1 MVIGRRCDKP
11 MAEKKGLLPCK
22 KRCRTCVA
30 CIHISDDGRDFHTPT
45 FRDGG
50 DPVLQARNLAIR
62 SYYGDY

>member
-1 MVIGRRCDKP
+1 MIVRRRCDKP
-11 MAEKKGLLPCK
+11 MAEKKRLLPCK

>member
-1 MVIGRRCDKP
+1 MIVGRRGDKP
-11 MAEKKGLLPCK
+11 MAEKKRLLPCK

>member
-1 MVIGRRCDKP
+1 MIIGRRCDKP
-11 MAEKKGLLPCK
+11 MAEKKRLLPCN

-30 CIHISDDGRDFHTPT
+30 CIRISDDGRESHTPD

-50 DPVLQARNLAIR
+50 DPALLARNLAIR